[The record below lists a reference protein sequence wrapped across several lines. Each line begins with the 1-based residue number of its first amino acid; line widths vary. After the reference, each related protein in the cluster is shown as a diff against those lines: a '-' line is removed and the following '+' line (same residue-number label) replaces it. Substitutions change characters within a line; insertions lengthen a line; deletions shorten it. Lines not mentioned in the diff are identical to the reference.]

1 MNEQQ
6 HLEEVIK
13 RFLQSTQEN
22 EEIAKEDAAY
32 LKRRIRPAMEY
43 LIGQENIDGMK
54 KLADRGWFG
63 EQELN
68 GFLTKA
74 GELEKWDA
82 FRVLLAWK
90 NHISVKEKSTATDTK
105 QELIAGLMK
114 HCKNELCWRYPELGR
129 ALLELRVQPDEQVTA
144 M

>member
-54 KLADRGWFG
+54 KLEDRGWFG

-68 GFLTKA
+68 GFLTKSRRT
-74 GELEKWDA
+74 GKMGC
-82 FRVLLAWK
+82 FPG
-90 NHISVKEKSTATDTK
+90 
-105 QELIAGLMK
+105 IAGLEEPYFRK
-114 HCKNELCWRYPELGR
+114 RKIHSHR
-129 ALLELRVQPDEQVTA
+129 DETGTDRRSDETLQK
-144 M
+144 

>member
-1 MNEQQ
+1 MYYIAGFIILIAIVIDCITRTKAANQKMSTDN
-6 HLEEVIK
+6 EEV
-13 RFLQSTQEN
+13 E
-22 EEIAKEDAAY
+22 KEDAVY

-90 NHISVKEKSTATDTK
+90 NHISVKEKSTATETK

-114 HCKNELCWRYPELGR
+114 HCKNELCWR
-129 ALLELRVQPDEQVTA
+129 
-144 M
+144 

>member
-13 RFLQSTQEN
+13 RFLQSMQEN

-54 KLADRGWFG
+54 KLADRGCFPG
-63 EQELN
+63 
-68 GFLTKA
+68 
-74 GELEKWDA
+74 
-82 FRVLLAWK
+82 
-90 NHISVKEKSTATDTK
+90 
-105 QELIAGLMK
+105 IAGLEEPYFRK
-114 HCKNELCWRYPELGR
+114 RKIHSHR
-129 ALLELRVQPDEQVTA
+129 DETGTDRRSDETLQK
-144 M
+144 